1 MLSIPTVGIGLAL
14 FVAELAGMSIAGSER
29 DL

>member
-1 MLSIPTVGIGLAL
+1 MLSISIVGIGLAL
-14 FVAELAGMSIAGSER
+14 FVAELAGMLTSGAEH